1 MKVKAVEH
9 QVGPY
14 AVIFEKTRTGYS
26 AYAPDLPGCIAAGDT
41 VRQTAELMRKAIEI
55 HVAGIR
61 EDGLPVPE
69 PTHRAV
75 SVASSRN
82 GHRSH
87 RATAGARTR
96 SASRKRGV

>member
-1 MKVKAVEH
+1 MKAKAVEH

-14 AVIFEKTRTGYS
+14 AVVFEKTRTGYS

-55 HVAGIR
+55 HAAGIR
-61 EDGLPVPE
+61 DDGLPVPE
-69 PTHRAV
+69 PKHRTV
-75 SVASSRN
+75 STASSRN

-87 RATAGARTR
+87 HATAGTQTR
-96 SASRKRGV
+96 SLSR